1 MLILN
6 DSNEDTKVLNEF
18 TQEFEQYVETYEK
31 IAGEKLAHYI
41 SIDDNQVL
49 HIRRPN
55 CHVYLTV
62 DKTTYKGIK
71 IYIVEEFL
79 SDESNPSYVAVHR
92 QREEAFKDA
101 LFLFDDYMRES
112 LEADSI
118 ATYELPA

>member
-6 DSNEDTKVLNEF
+6 DSNKDTKVLDKF

-31 IAGEKLAHYI
+31 IAGKKLAHYL

-49 HIRRPN
+49 HIGFPN
-55 CHVYLTV
+55 FKVDLTV
-62 DKTTYKGIK
+62 DKATYKGIQL
-71 IYIVEEFL
+71 YIVEEF
-79 SDESNPSYVAVHR
+79 SGYESNPSYVAVHR

-101 LFLFDDYMRES
+101 LFLFDAYMRQI

-118 ATYELPA
+118 APYELPA